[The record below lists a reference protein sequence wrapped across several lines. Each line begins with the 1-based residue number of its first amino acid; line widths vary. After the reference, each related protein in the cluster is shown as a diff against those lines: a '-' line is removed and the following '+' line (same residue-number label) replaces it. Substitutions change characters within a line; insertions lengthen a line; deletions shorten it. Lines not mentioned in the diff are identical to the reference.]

1 MKVSLFGD
9 KMRVAS
15 FFGGQSTMKLLNDGA
30 KRLIE
35 GAIEKMDYGKTLNL
49 PKTDFSMRANLP
61 VKEPETLKKWE
72 AERLYDGLME
82 KNAGKPVFVLHDGPP
97 YANGDIHLGHTMNKI
112 LKDLIVRYKNMSG
125 FRAPYVPG
133 WDTHGL
139 PIEKQAMKALGI
151 TPHEAGVSKFRQ
163 KCGEFADKYVNNQRE
178 QFKRLGVIGDWEHPY
193 LTKQPEFEAKQI
205 EMFGEMAKKGFIY
218 KGLKPVYWCA
228 DCQTALAEA
237 EIEYQDD
244 DTVSIYVKF
253 KVTDDK
259 GLFADIKEEVY
270 FVIWTTTTWTLPA
283 NMAVC
288 LNENFEYSLVKNGNE
303 AYVIASD
310 LVDEVCK
317 TAGIADY
324 SVIKTVQGSELEYM
338 TCQHPFLLRQSLVI
352 LGDHVTLEAGTGCVH
367 TAPGHGMED
376 FDVCQKYDN
385 IETVVPVDAKGYLTE
400 EAGPFAGLF
409 YEKANG
415 AILERLE
422 ADGTLLAKAHISH
435 SYPHCWRCKEPI
447 IYRATEQWF
456 ASVKG
461 FKEEAL
467 REIEKVEW
475 LPAWGE
481 ERIKNMVQDRND
493 WCISRQRVWGVP
505 IPIFYCKD
513 CGKELITD
521 ETIQKVADLFR
532 EKGSNAWFEMTAEEI
547 LGSDFVCECGC
558 KELTKE
564 TDIMDVW
571 FDSGSSNGAVLQQR
585 EDLQWPADLYL
596 EGNDQ
601 YRGWFQSSLLVSV
614 ANTGK
619 APYKSVLTHGMLIDL
634 EGNKMSKS
642 KGNGIDPQDVIKKYG
657 ADILRM
663 WIASA
668 DYRSDVKISND
679 ILKQLSEGYRKIRNT
694 ARYILGNISD
704 FNPKTDMVPYEK
716 MEELDQW
723 ALLKL
728 NHLVERAR
736 QGYDNYEFHV
746 VYHSLH
752 NFCVVD
758 LSNFYLDIIK
768 DRLYTEKA
776 DSQSRRSG
784 QTAMYLILD
793 ALVRIMSPI
802 LAFTSEEIWAAM
814 PHHSGDDLT
823 SILYNDMPEKN
834 DQYVNEP
841 LEQKYDK
848 LLDVRSDVA
857 KALES
862 ARNEKV
868 IGSSLAAKV
877 SITASGE
884 MAQFLKANEDILP
897 MIFIASQVELTEGE
911 PEEKSELT
919 GIGVKVQPAEGEKCQ
934 RCWMFTDSVGSHGD
948 HPELCDRCAEVVA
961 DMDLSE

>member
-1 MKVSLFGD
+1 
-9 KMRVAS
+9 
-15 FFGGQSTMKLLNDGA
+15 
-30 KRLIE
+30 
-35 GAIEKMDYGKTLNL
+35 MDYGKTLNL

-288 LNENFEYSLVKNGNE
+288 LNENFEYSLVKNGDE

-338 TCQHPFLLRQSLVI
+338 TCQHPFLPRQSLVI

-704 FNPKTDMVPYEK
+704 FNPETDMVPYEK

-728 NHLVERAR
+728 NHLVERTR
-736 QGYDNYEFHV
+736 TGYDNYEFHV

-814 PHHSGDDLT
+814 PHRNGDDLT

-877 SITASGE
+877 SITANGE

-961 DMDLSE
+961 DMDLSEQA

>member
-1 MKVSLFGD
+1 
-9 KMRVAS
+9 
-15 FFGGQSTMKLLNDGA
+15 MKLLNDGA

-704 FNPKTDMVPYEK
+704 FNPETDMVPYEK

>member
-1 MKVSLFGD
+1 
-9 KMRVAS
+9 
-15 FFGGQSTMKLLNDGA
+15 
-30 KRLIE
+30 
-35 GAIEKMDYGKTLNL
+35 MDYGKTLNL

-704 FNPKTDMVPYEK
+704 FNPETDMVPYEK